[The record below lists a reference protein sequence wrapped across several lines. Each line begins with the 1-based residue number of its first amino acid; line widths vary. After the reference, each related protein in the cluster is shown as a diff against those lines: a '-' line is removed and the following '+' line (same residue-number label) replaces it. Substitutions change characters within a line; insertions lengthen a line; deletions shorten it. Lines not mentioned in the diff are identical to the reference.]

1 MDKNNCACGKEHQ
14 QESCAACRSEEIF
27 SYWCDS
33 CERSVPEKRCPY
45 CGLKARRKRQ
55 NGPGQS

>member
-1 MDKNNCACGKEHQ
+1 MEPNKCACGKEDQ
-14 QESCAACRSEEIF
+14 QESCAVCRSEEIF

-45 CGLKARRKRQ
+45 CGLKARKKR
-55 NGPGQS
+55 

>member
-1 MDKNNCACGKEHQ
+1 MEQNKCACGKEHQ
-14 QESCAACRSEEIF
+14 EKSCTACHSEEIF

-45 CGLKARRKRQ
+45 CGLKARKKR
-55 NGPGQS
+55 